1 MADSPNAAEYIS
13 LHEASVATISIRNLI
28 REIGLL
34 TQVPII
40 HEDNDGARRLAM
52 TGMGQ
57 GKARHLMTKH
67 HYVQDLCRD
76 GEIVVKRVSTNDQP
90 ADLLTKG
97 SHTVA
102 TFSYLRDKLGMVNH
116 SY

>member
-1 MADSPNAAEYIS
+1 MKEVGINTP
-13 LHEASVATISIRNLI
+13 
-28 REIGLL
+28 
-34 TQVPII
+34 VPII
-40 HEDNDGARRLAM
+40 HEDNDGTRRLAM
-52 TGMGQ
+52 NSMGQ
-57 GKARHLMTKH
+57 GKVRYLMTKH

-76 GEIVVKRVSTNDQP
+76 GETTGERVPMNDQP

-102 TFSYLRDKLGMVNH
+102 TFAYLRDKLGMVTD